1 LAEHFLKKNRQD
13 ACIAQLE
20 IIINQDPSYDF
31 WVTKAYFMYAVIFEM
46 RNDRFN
52 QRQTLQSI
60 ADHSEDPAF
69 VNEARKLLQA
79 IDEKE
84 KEEMEKRRQEYQE
97 IQFDSNSIRDNDL
110 FEEIR

>member
-1 LAEHFLKKNRQD
+1 
-13 ACIAQLE
+13 
-20 IIINQDPSYDF
+20 
-31 WVTKAYFMYAVIFEM
+31 MYAVIFEM